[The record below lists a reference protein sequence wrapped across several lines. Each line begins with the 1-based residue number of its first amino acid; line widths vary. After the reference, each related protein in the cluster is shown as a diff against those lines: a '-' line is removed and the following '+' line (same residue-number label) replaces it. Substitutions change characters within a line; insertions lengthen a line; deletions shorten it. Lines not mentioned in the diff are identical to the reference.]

1 LNILQPP
8 DFTASRVHRSRASL
22 AASLFSVVLI
32 AGLVACTADLS
43 PAPALADIEALP
55 SALADSTAPNRPALL
70 IPLDSPPAADT
81 DWTGAFRFRAGRVTA
96 QADILWVPT
105 QRVVVVQPFDPLRP
119 DLQWTLESGENSV
132 RTRDGREVR
141 LGESGFPLTQTAA
154 LPIVPDPR
162 PSVSVSGDA
171 IAELLQLRCGSCHA
185 DDGVLTPLDLESLFG
200 FSRNLNGLQLVK
212 PFRPEASV
220 LLHRILPDYPLDGA
234 QQTMPPPWSDVPSLS
249 EDEIRQ
255 IEAWILLGAP
265 R

>member
-1 LNILQPP
+1 MNILQPP
-8 DFTASRVHRSRASL
+8 DFTASRVHRTGASL
-22 AASLFSVVLI
+22 AASFFGAILVR
-32 AGLVACTADLS
+32 GLAACTADLS
-43 PAPALADIEALP
+43 PHPALADIDAFP
-55 SALADSTAPNRPALL
+55 SAVADSTVAGRPAFL

-81 DWTGAFRFRAGRVTA
+81 DWTGAFRFRAGAVTA
-96 QADILWVPT
+96 QADIRWVPT
-105 QRVVVVQPFDPLRP
+105 ERVVVVQPFDPLRP
-119 DLQWTLESGENSV
+119 DLQWTLESGEAIV

-141 LGESGFPLTQTAA
+141 LVESGFPLTQTAA

-162 PSVSVSGDA
+162 PTVSVSGDA

-185 DDGVLTPLDLESLFG
+185 DDGVLTPLNLDSLFG
-200 FSRNLNGLQLVK
+200 FSRYSNDLQLVK

-249 EDEIRQ
+249 EDDIRQ